1 MKKIFYFL
9 MGVVASLMIVVACPV
24 NADASN
30 WQFFDMTYQF
40 DSVQIAMPDGDTVK
54 GKVES
59 WKDYENRDVVQVKV
73 GGKTY
78 LTHYSN
84 VVLIDE

>member
-1 MKKIFYFL
+1 MKKFMHFL
-9 MGVVASLMIVVACPV
+9 MGLVIGLVISITCTVE
-24 NADASN
+24 ADASN

-40 DSVQIAMPDGDTVK
+40 DTAQIAMPDGSSVM
-54 GKVES
+54 GKVDS
-59 WKDYENRDVVQVKV
+59 WKDYENSDVVQVKIA
-73 GGKTY
+73 GKTY